1 MKLGIAV
8 LCLGVTAL
16 ATAGEASDPVVI
28 VQETRTPVVSK
39 QRRSVQHVVL
49 LKNVSASPVRG
60 LRVTVEFYDF
70 FGKLLWVRTAVP
82 VPASL
87 GPGDT
92 ATLSL
97 LTPTLDAA
105 RQTRYRFAFSGASQ
119 RGRPRQRRGGRDPA
133 GRGLPTRVG
142 SRPCKPV
149 FFFASFRGTPVAT
162 VSARWLCGD
171 GAERRRT

>member
-1 MKLGIAV
+1 MKRAITAFWLLSA
-8 LCLGVTAL
+8 AL
-16 ATAGEASDPVVI
+16 AAPSEATEAVVV

-39 QRRSVQHVVL
+39 QRRSAQHVVV

-82 VPASL
+82 VPSAL

-97 LTPTLDAA
+97 STPSLDAA
-105 RQTRYRFAFSGASQ
+105 RQTRYRFAYGAGASPH
-119 RGRPRQRRGGRDPA
+119 GR
-133 GRGLPTRVG
+133 
-142 SRPCKPV
+142 RPP
-149 FFFASFRGTPVAT
+149 
-162 VSARWLCGD
+162 
-171 GAERRRT
+171 

>member
-8 LCLGVTAL
+8 ACLAATAL
-16 ATAGEASDPVVI
+16 ATPGEASDPVVV
-28 VQETRTPVVSK
+28 VQETRTSVVSK
-39 QRRSVQHVVL
+39 QRRSVQHVAL

-60 LRVTVEFYDF
+60 IRVTVEFYDF

-97 LTPTLDAA
+97 STPTLEAA
-105 RQTRYRFAFSGASQ
+105 RQTRYRFAYGGASP
-119 RGRPRQRRGGRDPA
+119 RGRPRRRRGGRDPA
-133 GRGLPTRVG
+133 GRRLPTTC
-142 SRPCKPV
+142 PM
-149 FFFASFRGTPVAT
+149 AS
-162 VSARWLCGD
+162 L
-171 GAERRRT
+171 